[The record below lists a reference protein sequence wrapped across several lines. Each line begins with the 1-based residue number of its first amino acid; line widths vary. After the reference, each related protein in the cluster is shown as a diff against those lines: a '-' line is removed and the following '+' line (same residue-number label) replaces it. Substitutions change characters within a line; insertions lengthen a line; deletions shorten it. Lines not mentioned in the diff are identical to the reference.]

1 MAGKNRWTEFRLFPT
16 YERAYIRAFGKM
28 LEAIHAGGGKTKWKT
43 ARDVFSWWM
52 EDQNV
57 EGQMSLSDITEWIV
71 VNEEKI

>member
-16 YERAYIRAFGKM
+16 YERAYIQAFGKM
-28 LEAIHAGGGKTKWKT
+28 LEAIHAGGGETKWRI
-43 ARDVFSWWM
+43 AGDVFSWWM
-52 EDQNV
+52 EEQNV